1 MYEYKNTYC
10 NGDGKYEGYNAELKR
25 LIPPKGAVEDPK
37 NNPKL
42 ERYRKMA
49 NAYGDISRN
58 GGQNRNKEVSYFFP
72 KVLTLLW
79 EVKGEPRRR
88 DLFDRY
94 NAAFAIIEPIMDKAI
109 LFAAVEQDLVVDK
122 TKQK

>member
-1 MYEYKNTYC
+1 
-10 NGDGKYEGYNAELKR
+10 
-25 LIPPKGAVEDPK
+25 
-37 NNPKL
+37 
-42 ERYRKMA
+42 MA